1 MKTLTVIS
9 PAYNEEEVIE
19 DFYNE
24 LSRVLVDLKH
34 RYEYK
39 ILFVVDRS
47 KDATFEILKSI
58 AERDNSVQI
67 LLLSSRFGH
76 QMSLLAGID
85 YSNSDVII
93 MLDSDLQH
101 PPGLIPKMLMKY
113 EQGYDIVYMIREDY
127 KKEIGFLKRTT
138 SKLFYKLINQ
148 ISQIPINESAADFRL
163 ISHRVA
169 EVFRNQIRE
178 RNQFLRGLFS
188 WVGFRSISIKF
199 QVNKRRAGKSKYSI
213 SRMIQF
219 GLEGVVSFSKKP
231 LQAAVY
237 VGLSFAILSF
247 VFALISLIQYFI
259 YASLPSGWTTIVML
273 ISVSSGV
280 QLIFLGIVG
289 EYLGAIF
296 DEVKARPHYI
306 VEEKVNFESDE

>member
-24 LSRVLVDLKH
+24 LTRVLVDLKH
-34 RYEYK
+34 HYDYK

-58 AERDNSVQI
+58 AERDKSVQI

-113 EQGYDIVYMIREDY
+113 EQGYDIVYMIREDS

-138 SKLFYKLINQ
+138 SKLFYKFINQ

-188 WVGFRSISIKF
+188 WVGFRSVNIKF

-231 LQAAVY
+231 LKAAVY

-247 VFALISLIQYFI
+247 VFAFISLIQYFV

-306 VEEKVNFESDE
+306 VEEKVNLEADE

>member
-9 PAYNEEEVIE
+9 PVYNEEEVIE
-19 DFYNE
+19 DFYHE
-24 LSRVLVDLKH
+24 LRGVLAGLTH
-34 RYEYK
+34 RYEYT

-47 KDATFEILKSI
+47 SDATFEILKSI
-58 AERDNSVQI
+58 AEKDKSVQI

-85 YSNSDVII
+85 HSHSDVIV

-101 PPGLIPKMLMKY
+101 PPALIPKMLMMY
-113 EQGYDIVYMIREDY
+113 EHGHDIVYMIREDTL
-127 KKEIGFLKRTT
+127 EIGFFKRFT
-138 SKLFYKLINQ
+138 SKLFYKIINR
-148 ISQIPINESAADFRL
+148 ISQISINESAADFRL

-169 EVFRNQIRE
+169 EVFRKQIRE

-188 WVGFRSISIKF
+188 WIGFRSTSIKF
-199 QVNKRRAGKSKYSI
+199 TVRKRRSGRSKYSI

-231 LQAAVY
+231 LKAAVY

-247 VFALISLIQYFI
+247 VFAFISLVQYFI
-259 YASLPSGWTTIVML
+259 YSSLPSGWTTIVML
-273 ISVSSGV
+273 ISISSGV

-296 DEVKARPHYI
+296 DEVKGRPHYI
-306 VEEKVNFESDE
+306 IEEKVNFEDEK